1 MEKSPDEAAGSV
13 RDLNASAQG
22 KRCSSA
28 DSSLIPYPRR
38 KQPKITESTVV
49 KDGITKDQRSN
60 ASRC

>member
-1 MEKSPDEAAGSV
+1 MEKSPHEAAGSV

-28 DSSLIPYPRR
+28 DGLENYPRR
-38 KQPKITESTVV
+38 KQPKITESTAV